1 MTICD
6 TNSGSVLRT
15 LTISDGSFV
24 VLGLP
29 AGEYTFSFSK
39 LNHVTRDYAVTVA
52 AGETTIDAKLHLIGD
67 VNGDGRVNT
76 GDVSK
81 MYAHAKKSSTLEG
94 YEFACADINGDGR
107 VNTGDT
113 SKAYAHAK
121 KTALLW

>member
-1 MTICD
+1 MQGEAEVADVVSANGNYCLETIAPGD
-6 TNSGSVLRT
+6 YT
-15 LTISDGSFV
+15 LVIS
-24 VLGLP
+24 
-29 AGEYTFSFSK
+29 K
-39 LNHVTRDYAVTVA
+39 QNHVTRTCSLTLADQDVTQDV
-52 AGETTIDAKLHLIGD
+52 KLHLVGD